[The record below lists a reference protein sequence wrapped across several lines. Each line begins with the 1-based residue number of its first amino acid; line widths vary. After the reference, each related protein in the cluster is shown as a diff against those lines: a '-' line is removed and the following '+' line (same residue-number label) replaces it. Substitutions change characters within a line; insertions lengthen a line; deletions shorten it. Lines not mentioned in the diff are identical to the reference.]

1 MQAIGFLF
9 TAISAVA
16 WHCWRIM
23 TLRPAFDR
31 LKPSI
36 FSLTVFA
43 GLYLTAGMM
52 RHGPVLGLSSII
64 GLVILFGV
72 VVLVTPMESPKR
84 GQKLSPS
91 WTAIM
96 AILCVSASVDLAA
109 VVARLGFGVPND
121 SSGWM
126 AIELAYMVVIAF
138 MYRRY
143 KEQETTEKN
152 T

>member
-1 MQAIGFLF
+1 MKTLNFAALALIA
-9 TAISAVA
+9 TI

-23 TLRPAFDR
+23 TLRPVFDH

-43 GLYLTAGMM
+43 GLYLAAGMM

-84 GQKLSPS
+84 GQKLSPT

-126 AIELAYMVVIAF
+126 VIELAYMAVIAF
-138 MYRRY
+138 MYRRH